1 MVVRLIRKGNVKY
14 HPLFN
19 SDGEVNQKLPK
30 TITENLGP
38 TAEEVYRA
46 NEENISKDNERL
58 KHLEAKL
65 ETAKE
70 NHGEN
75 INRNIDKIQSEID
88 QLERENEVTEE
99 GMSPRDR
106 VKMIF
111 KKYGFTVFSIVTAV
125 GVVIGVIVCNLKKVL
140 TNVA

>member
-1 MVVRLIRKGNVKY
+1 M
-14 HPLFN
+14 
-19 SDGEVNQKLPK
+19 
-30 TITENLGP
+30 
-38 TAEEVYRA
+38 
-46 NEENISKDNERL
+46 
-58 KHLEAKL
+58 
-65 ETAKE
+65 
-70 NHGEN
+70 
-75 INRNIDKIQSEID
+75 
-88 QLERENEVTEE
+88 TEE